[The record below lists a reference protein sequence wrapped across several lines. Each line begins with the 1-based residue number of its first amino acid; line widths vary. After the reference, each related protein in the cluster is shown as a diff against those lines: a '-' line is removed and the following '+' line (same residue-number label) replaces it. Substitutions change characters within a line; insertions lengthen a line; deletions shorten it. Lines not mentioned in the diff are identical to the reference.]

1 MENIFDNEIF
11 DKAKEV
17 FDVACKKTGEVVSA
31 SKQRLDIA
39 TMEMRLEK
47 AYTAFGKACFKT
59 ICENGTDNEA
69 LKASVEEIKEKISAI
84 EAAKKELAEL
94 KNKRIC
100 PKCAASIE
108 KTSIFCNFCGE
119 KLIFEE
125 E

>member
-1 MENIFDNEIF
+1 MEAVKKYFEQIGKN
-11 DKAKEV
+11 KAKKIEEV
-17 FDVACKKTGEVVSA
+17 
-31 SKQRLDIA
+31 
-39 TMEMRLEK
+39 EK
-47 AYTAFGKACFKT
+47 AYNAFGKECFKA

-84 EAAKKELAEL
+84 EAAKKELAEI
-94 KNKRIC
+94 KNKRVC

-108 KTSIFCNFCGE
+108 KTSIFCNYCGE